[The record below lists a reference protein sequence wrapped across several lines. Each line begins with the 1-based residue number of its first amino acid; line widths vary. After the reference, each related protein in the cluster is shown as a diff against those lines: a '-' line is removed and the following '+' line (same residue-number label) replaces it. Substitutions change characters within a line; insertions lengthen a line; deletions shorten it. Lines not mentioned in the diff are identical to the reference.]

1 MYFYSYEVL
10 FYDNM
15 ENKDCVA
22 IGLLAGD
29 SYEEA
34 ISKIS
39 GYYGDDNISQIKIEI
54 ISEGLIQLYDSSND
68 MEENCDF
75 VKGLIAH
82 IKEKVIW

>member
-10 FYDNM
+10 FYDTM
-15 ENKDCVA
+15 EDKDCVA
-22 IGLLAGD
+22 VGLIAGD
-29 SYEEA
+29 SYEDA
-34 ISKIS
+34 MSKVS
-39 GYYGDDNISQIKIEI
+39 GYYADENISQIKIEI

-82 IKEKVIW
+82 IKEKVV